1 MAARRSNAT
10 GPTGEARTA
19 PARAP
24 RSASPV
30 RPARPV
36 RPPVRD
42 FTGTVTPSFAIEW
55 DVRPAFDFV
64 ISLSSDTG
72 SGDDLPEA
80 DRTWLRESLAA
91 LPKTTRAF
99 LGQEYQRDALVHA
112 GSYLVE
118 RPEIRTAKDAAAA
131 IAAAAPADLFRPLF
145 FNHPD
150 MQADEVDRALA
161 GDRVAV
167 EAIKSRVHGSK
178 FKPLSLILDDPASAH
193 EQLARVLEAWA
204 VAFTP
209 IEPRVSSILER
220 DVDLREG
227 DRSSLSGVELVE
239 KVTNGI
245 RFTPDPT
252 VERVILAP
260 SYFARPFNYLFAGPT
275 WRFAGYPVSDDAI
288 DADPLAPPA
297 AVLRLHR
304 ALGDAMRLRI
314 LKALAEKDLYGAEIA
329 AQLDISKPTVSH
341 HMAQLR
347 AAGLVTAVQA
357 GSAVYYSLRRER
369 VQDALTDLT
378 RFLVG

>member
-1 MAARRSNAT
+1 VKPRSMDAMDAA
-10 GPTGEARTA
+10 GEAR
-19 PARAP
+19 
-24 RSASPV
+24 V
-30 RPARPV
+30 RPV
-36 RPPVRD
+36 RVARIPAPPRAVQPPVRD
-42 FTGTVTPSFAIEW
+42 FTGTATPTFAIEW
-55 DVRPAFDFV
+55 DVRPAFDFLF
-64 ISLSSDTG
+64 SLSTDTG
-72 SGDDLPEA
+72 TGEDLPAA
-80 DRTWLRESLAA
+80 DRTWLKNALAA
-91 LPKTTRAF
+91 LPKETRTY
-99 LGQEYQRDALVHA
+99 LGQEHQRDILVHI
-112 GSYLVE
+112 GSWLVT
-118 RPEIRTAKDAAAA
+118 RTEIRTAAQVAAAVA
-131 IAAAAPADLFRPLF
+131 DAEPAELF
-145 FNHPD
+145 
-150 MQADEVDRALA
+150 RALA
-161 GDRVAV
+161 MYTHDTEPAELERALGGDL
-167 EAIKSRVHGSK
+167 EARAAIRARLKGPKTRG
-178 FKPLSLILDDPASAH
+178 LAAILDDPASAH

-209 IEPRVSSILER
+209 IEARVTSILER

-227 DRSSLSGVELVE
+227 DRSSLTGVELVE

-252 VERVILAP
+252 VERVILGP

-288 DADPLAPPA
+288 EADPLAPPA